1 MSLRLVTTR
10 VNHKSGILRPSKPW
24 WMDGDHGALTYIAG
38 VKRLQLMETCREMV
52 TDLLGRR
59 VDGRLVVEGRNGF
72 GPLPGQLSVTGH
84 GRCGP
89 KPSVAERSGCF
100 GRCGQKEPGHAEPG
114 GAAAQQ
120 LHGLAWHTTAH
131 FYTLITQITK
141 LNHLSVAS
149 KSVYLAIQQSEFVR
163 AQRHVSGTITSLDVK
178 NPFLLGFIWRNL
190 VISQSAV
197 RGGGAFGSS
206 RPQQQLKA
214 NESRRS
220 KDNETDRQNR
230 V

>member
-1 MSLRLVTTR
+1 
-10 VNHKSGILRPSKPW
+10 
-24 WMDGDHGALTYIAG
+24 MDGWRPRRTDLHRG

-100 GRCGQKEPGHAEPG
+100 GRCGQKEPGHADPG

-120 LHGLAWHTTAH
+120 LQGLACHTTAH
-131 FYTLITQITK
+131 FYTLITQRTK
-141 LNHLSVAS
+141 FSPVCSFKIRLPRHPTERVRSCTKAHLWHHHVARCEKPVS
-149 KSVYLAIQQSEFVR
+149 SGVYLKKPCDQPISD
-163 AQRHVSGTITSLDVK
+163 QRRRGFWVITTSAATE
-178 NPFLLGFIWRNL
+178 
-190 VISQSAV
+190 SQ
-197 RGGGAFGSS
+197 
-206 RPQQQLKA
+206 
-214 NESRRS
+214 
-220 KDNETDRQNR
+220 
-230 V
+230 